1 MFFHLSGR
9 HRCILDGMLN
19 GLLLSPD
26 MRLLLAIWIGLFGR
40 LWLLALYGV
49 DADRIHSCVLVNTSP
64 AMLGMRGAV

>member
-9 HRCILDGMLN
+9 HRCILDRMLD

-26 MRLLLAIWIGLFGR
+26 LGLLLAIWIGLFGR

-49 DADRIHSCVLVNTSP
+49 DADRIHSCVLVNTSS